1 MLLVFSFGQHHP
13 YYFEMWMKSKAT
25 KNKSKFKHMKPF
37 PESCGFPLAPSPQW
51 KKQRKEEA
59 FPSPEADSP
68 QYHNSMGQPT
78 AARAIVTFTFT
89 PHRQRDSAKGLG
101 HQPEWA
107 TEQTSQNCQGCSMP
121 WAVFDAQRYFPSV
134 FLVNDVVR
142 CATLTGRK
150 ARALSRAD
158 YVHSVVDSNDT
169 SGRVSNIAGKWERT
183 SAVLYI
189 IFQSYSPLAHPH
201 LGTVTM

>member
-13 YYFEMWMKSKAT
+13 SYFEMWMKSKVT
-25 KNKSKFKHMKPF
+25 KNKSKFKYI
-37 PESCGFPLAPSPQW
+37 SWVLWLSP
-51 KKQRKEEA
+51 RSITSVKEAEKGGSISL
-59 FPSPEADSP
+59 PRGWHP

-107 TEQTSQNCQGCSMP
+107 TEQTSRNCQGCSVP

>member
-13 YYFEMWMKSKAT
+13 SYFEMWMKSKVT

-37 PESCGFPLAPSPQW
+37 PESSGFPLAPSPQC

-59 FPSPEADSP
+59 SRSPEADSP
-68 QYHNSMGQPT
+68 QHHNSMGHPM

-89 PHRQRDSAKGLG
+89 PHCQQDSAKGLG
-101 HQPEWA
+101 HQPERA
-107 TEQTSQNCQGCSMP
+107 TEQTSWNCKGCSMP

-134 FLVNDVVR
+134 SLVNDMVR
-142 CATLTGRK
+142 CAMLTGIK